1 VIDLCGGGIQRG
13 GGIGVM
19 GMGMR
24 FGRGKMAFLVAM
36 RDGARL
42 LVSMPAVGSGA
53 GTIVG
58 GGWWSGNFGGE
69 GGSLGGDL
77 LGGGG
82 RGDGGPDDGEGEAER
97 DGDADLG
104 AEAQRGT
111 AAPAAQERGGGAAG
125 RAAGHRHAAAGG
137 GPVSWWGR
145 GCRCEWLAWT
155 LGGGAVEGWR
165 LGEAKRRSRVAAA
178 AVGTGLGGSGGGA
191 VEQNEPLPLTKVG
204 LDFQTTKKFRNTF
217 IPSRFS

>member
-1 VIDLCGGGIQRG
+1 M
-13 GGIGVM
+13 GIG
-19 GMGMR
+19 MR
-24 FGRGKMAFLVAM
+24 SGRSRMALLVAV

-42 LVSMPAVGSGA
+42 PVSMPAVGAGA

-82 RGDGGPDDGEGEAER
+82 RGDGGPDDGEGEAEP

-145 GCRCEWLAWT
+145 VCRCEWLAWT

-165 LGEAKRRSRVAAA
+165 LGEAKRRSS
-178 AVGTGLGGSGGGA
+178 GSGGSWELGQDWGSGEQSSSSRTCRLFFAITSFFLLLLLCWPVITA
-191 VEQNEPLPLTKVG
+191 VI
-204 LDFQTTKKFRNTF
+204 FFH
-217 IPSRFS
+217 